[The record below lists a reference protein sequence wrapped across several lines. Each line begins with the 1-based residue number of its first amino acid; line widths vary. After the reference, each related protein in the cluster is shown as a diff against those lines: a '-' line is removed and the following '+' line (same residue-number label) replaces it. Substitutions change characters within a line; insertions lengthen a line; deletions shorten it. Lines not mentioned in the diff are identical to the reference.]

1 MYIIE
6 RAEHIEEKLKLIC
19 GEKTKIVSIDLN
31 VTNRLDIFYKNY
43 RNIELCLIE
52 ANQGGKDY
60 EKYRQALIG
69 LFDVVFKEDVAKEIV
84 DFYGDDYNEM
94 LIDIFPFI
102 RSVIFPAFEK
112 ERNRRMKQI
121 SDGLKD

>member
-1 MYIIE
+1 MYVIE
-6 RAEHIEEKLKLIC
+6 RATPIEEKLKLVC
-19 GEKTKIVSIDLN
+19 GEKTKIVNVNLN
-31 VTNRLDIFYKNY
+31 VTNRLDVFFKNY
-43 RNIELCLIE
+43 RNIELCCIE
-52 ANQGGKDY
+52 AHQGGEEY

-69 LFDVVFKEDVAKEIV
+69 LFDVVFKEDVAKEII
-84 DFYGDDYNEM
+84 DFYDNDYEEM

-102 RSVIFPAFEK
+102 REVVFPAFEK